1 MTDIEK
7 SREKFEEAL
16 FRLEQMV
23 DSVKEQEVVKS
34 KKLDDEIAL
43 KNVEE
48 INDIKKDRDSL
59 KIKLEEATRNF
70 DSLSEVTSKLSMR
83 LDKTIEKLKSI
94 LE

>member
-1 MTDIEK
+1 VTDIEK